1 MAAGAGNRPA
11 KLLKAASRVEPEI
24 SHIFSEHKSRQ
35 LLFQWLAIS
44 LRLVSKRKDSGLTGL
59 LPAAKQPADS
69 RAFCPQLG
77 YKDALPKTLEMV
89 LRILRRG

>member
-1 MAAGAGNRPA
+1 MDAEAGTRPPMAEGREGSNRNPS
-11 KLLKAASRVEPEI
+11 LS
-24 SHIFSEHKSRQ
+24 FSNTKSRQ
-35 LLFQWLAIS
+35 PLFQWLAIS

-69 RAFCPQLG
+69 GAFCLQLG
-77 YKDALPKTLEMV
+77 YTDALPKTLEMV